1 MFEISKFGKKFSQD
15 AGILSLM
22 DDLGKANASTGKVI
36 MMGGGNPAH
45 IDSVQEIFREEMKKL
60 TSEESFKQIIGN
72 YSSPEGNPWFQKVF
86 AGYLVEKY
94 GWDISEKNIC
104 ITSGGQSSFFFL
116 FNLFAGEFEGGR
128 FRKILFP
135 LSPEYIGYSD
145 LGLSNHM
152 FVSYKPKIEL
162 IGEHYFKYKID
173 FDSLKIDESIGA
185 ICVSRPT
192 NPSGNVL
199 TDSEMEK
206 LIELA
211 EKWDI
216 PLIIDS
222 AYGNPFPGMIFS
234 DVKNFYSPNIIHSF
248 SLSKLGLPGLR
259 TGIIVADPKIVRI
272 VSSLNSIVY
281 LAPGNQGQ
289 YLTGEIFR
297 DRQIDNLSQNIIR
310 SYYKSK
316 SEFACGLIEK
326 YLSNTVYRIHKSEG
340 ALFLWLWFPDLPGG
354 NRNLYER
361 LKQRNV
367 IIVSGDYFFP
377 GLEEDWEH
385 KKECIRVSYA
395 GNSEDVEEGI
405 RILSEE
411 VIRVYSE

>member
-211 EKWDI
+211 EKCDI